1 VPPALKKLKPR
12 RRGTLATLAYML
24 RAFFGSLFDPS
35 YGYVSHTS
43 VNDSANECRQK
54 AARQANVHGVFD
66 GRAPGPTREHI
77 GSSDVPTSF
86 GGGGG

>member
-35 YGYVSHTS
+35 YG
-43 VNDSANECRQK
+43 QK